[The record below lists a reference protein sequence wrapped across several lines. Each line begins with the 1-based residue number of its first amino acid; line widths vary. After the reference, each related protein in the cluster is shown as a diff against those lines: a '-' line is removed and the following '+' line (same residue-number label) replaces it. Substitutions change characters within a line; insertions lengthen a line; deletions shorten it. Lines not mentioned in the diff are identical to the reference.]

1 MREGAQSNNRY
12 CRWLEAEVTAL
23 SSLTIHDRR
32 DVMQSRLLFL
42 AARVNSETLT
52 YIRSTFQF
60 AAIAPVNVIRY
71 VTQHL
76 IILPPSTQLMPPWR
90 RFLNGGTPTTCEQT
104 KKKQNFCRTIR
115 RIWTHMQDLE
125 KKEE

>member
-60 AAIAPVNVIRY
+60 AAIAPVNVISY
-71 VTQHL
+71 VTQL
-76 IILPPSTQLMPPWR
+76 IILPPSTHLMPP
-90 RFLNGGTPTTCEQT
+90 GVGS
-104 KKKQNFCRTIR
+104 
-115 RIWTHMQDLE
+115 
-125 KKEE
+125 